1 MREPAPDFSTSQYQ
15 RPNQPWV
22 CGLAEHGHACPAGPT
37 GRGHCPALAE
47 CAPLRD
53 GDRWACNRS
62 ALRGGPCDEGP
73 TPDGGCGCVQT
84 CRPVRSLRAKRGRF
98 IVACACL
105 ALGAVV
111 ISLSADWRNQIIK
124 PGPLAQQHAQLLG
137 QPGAEPN
144 CGACHTAA
152 SQNVAGWATSL
163 VIAHDD
169 LPTQSQLCM
178 NCHAKTIAKDHAL
191 AAHNLPAGVLEKIT
205 GTRGAARP
213 AATTDVACA
222 TCHREHHGAQFNLTA
237 MDNAA
242 CQSCHQQRFASFAA
256 DHPEFGNWP
265 YERRTGIVF
274 NHASHRGKHFAE
286 KKQAFDCRTCH
297 VSDSTNTV
305 EQLTAYETACAK
317 CHDEKIATS
326 VGRGVPMLALPTLD
340 VDALAKAGHNI
351 GPWPKAATGDF
362 DGRVPP
368 MMKLLLAA
376 DPAAAEAM
384 AKLGPSF
391 EFQDV
396 DPDDAQQLA
405 ACANLALA
413 TKTLLA
419 DVSKRGIAAVR
430 ERLTAALGRDV
441 TDADVATLTA
451 GLSIDTIRAT
461 ATWVPGIVSANE
473 PLPQTLGGMLS
484 TQSGVSMFSP
494 LSNMPT
500 PAAADD
506 MPPQRSVT
514 LGPAGSWTRD
524 DATLSLRYT
533 PASHA
538 DPVLASWLEVL
549 ARTPQLESR
558 PVPAAMF
565 KELSKTTAP
574 GLCASCHS
582 TEQSERGEFVINWQA
597 HDRANESRGFTKFTH
612 GPHLTMPQLADCT
625 SCHAIDDAANTTVA
639 YTDSDPHRFVSEF
652 KPMSKQSCA
661 ECHTKSLA
669 GDSCQSCHNYH
680 VEAVEG
686 WRLSAPSNDKRQQAV
701 QTALPLFLEALKVE
715 GGNAPAR

>member
-1 MREPAPDFSTSQYQ
+1 MREPTPDFSTSQYQ

-37 GRGHCPALAE
+37 RRGHCPALAE

-53 GDRWACNRS
+53 GDRWTCNRS

-98 IVACACL
+98 IAACACL
-105 ALGAVV
+105 ALGGAV
-111 ISLSADWRNQIIK
+111 ISLSADWRNQVIK

-137 QPGAEPN
+137 RPGAEPN
-144 CGACHTAA
+144 CGACHAA
-152 SQNVAGWATSL
+152 AAQNVGGWTMSL

-178 NCHAKTIAKDHAL
+178 NCHAKTIAKEHAL
-191 AAHNLPAGVLEKIT
+191 AAHNLPTGVLQKIT
-205 GTRGAARP
+205 GTRGAIGL
-213 AATTDVACA
+213 AAMKDVACA
-222 TCHREHHGAQFNLTA
+222 TCHREHHGAQFNLAA

-274 NHASHRGKHFAE
+274 NHASHRGKHFGE

-297 VSDSTNTV
+297 VSDSTNSV

-326 VGRGVPMLALPTLD
+326 VGRGMPMLALPTLD

-351 GPWPKAATGDF
+351 GPWPRAATGDF

-384 AKLGPSF
+384 AKLGPGF

-396 DPDDAQQLA
+396 DPDDPQQLA
-405 ACANLALA
+405 ACANFALA
-413 TKTLLA
+413 TKALLA
-419 DVSKRGIAAVR
+419 DVSKRGMEAVR
-430 ERLTAALGRDV
+430 ERLNVALGREV
-441 TDADVATLTA
+441 TDADVATLMA
-451 GLSIDTIRAT
+451 GLSIDTIRAV
-461 ATWVPGIVSANE
+461 AAWIPGIASANE
-473 PLPQTLGGMLS
+473 QL
-484 TQSGVSMFSP
+484 
-494 LSNMPT
+494 
-500 PAAADD
+500 PAASTIVNITGLQSPYGA
-506 MPPQRSVT
+506 
-514 LGPAGSWTRD
+514 AGSWTRD

-549 ARTPQLESR
+549 AKTPQLESR

-565 KELSKTTAP
+565 KELSKATAP

-582 TEQSERGEFVINWQA
+582 AERSDRGEFVINWHA
-597 HDRANESRGFTKFTH
+597 HDRAQEPRGFTKFTH

-625 SCHAIDDAANTTVA
+625 SCHAIDDAANTSVA
-639 YTDSDPHRFVSEF
+639 YTDLDPHRFLSEF
-652 KPMSKQSCA
+652 KPMSKQRCA

-686 WRLSAPSNDKRQQAV
+686 WRL
-701 QTALPLFLEALKVE
+701 T
-715 GGNAPAR
+715 APASNSSQRTARRFRISDFGLRIGEREAESAIRNPQSEIH

>member
-37 GRGHCPALAE
+37 AQGHCPALAE

-53 GDRWACNRS
+53 DDRWACNRS
-62 ALRGGPCDEGP
+62 ALRGGPCDAGP

-84 CRPVRSLRAKRGRF
+84 CRPVRSLRSKRGRF
-98 IVACACL
+98 VAACACL

-111 ISLSADWRNQIIK
+111 VSLSADWRNQVIK

-137 QPGAEPN
+137 RPGAEPN
-144 CGACHTAA
+144 CGACHAA
-152 SQNVAGWATSL
+152 AAQNVAGWATTL

-178 NCHAKTIAKDHAL
+178 NCHAKTIAKEHAL
-191 AAHNLPAGVLEKIT
+191 AAHNLPANVLEKIT
-205 GTRGAARP
+205 GSRETVGPTATRE
-213 AATTDVACA
+213 VACA

-274 NHASHRGKHFAE
+274 NHASHRGKHFTE

-297 VSDSTNTV
+297 VSDSRKSV

-351 GPWPKAATGDF
+351 GPWPKEATGDF

-376 DPAAAEAM
+376 DPAAVEAM
-384 AKLGPSF
+384 AKLGPGF

-396 DPDDAQQLA
+396 DPDDPQQLA
-405 ACANLALA
+405 ACANFALA
-413 TKTLLA
+413 TKALLA
-419 DVSKRGIAAVR
+419 DVSKRGMVSVR
-430 ERLTAALGRDV
+430 ERLTTVLGREV
-441 TDADVATLTA
+441 TDADVSTLMA
-451 GLSIDTIRAT
+451 GLSIDTIRA
-461 ATWVPGIVSANE
+461 AAAWVPGTNSANE
-473 PLPQTLGGMLS
+473 P
-484 TQSGVSMFSP
+484 
-494 LSNMPT
+494 MPT
-500 PAAADD
+500 PSAVGNLTGLQSPYGA
-506 MPPQRSVT
+506 
-514 LGPAGSWTRD
+514 AGSWTRD
-524 DATLSLRYT
+524 DETLSLRYA
-533 PASHA
+533 PVSHA

-549 ARTPQLESR
+549 AKTTQLESR
-558 PVPAAMF
+558 PVPSAMF
-565 KELSKTTAP
+565 KELSKATAP

-582 TEQSERGEFVINWQA
+582 AEQSARGEYVVNWQA

-625 SCHAIDDAANTTVA
+625 SCHAIDDAAKTAVA
-639 YTDSDPHRFVSEF
+639 YTDLDPHRFVSEF
-652 KPMSKQSCA
+652 KPMSKQRCA

-680 VEAVEG
+680 VETAEA
-686 WRLSAPSNDKRQQAV
+686 WRLSGPQPDSTGDTARRLQISNFELRIGDDRSESE
-701 QTALPLFLEALKVE
+701 T
-715 GGNAPAR
+715 R